1 MVDQTLDNCENLVG
15 KWQANNKFLSLCS
28 HLDLICDKVE
38 TLNYQTMDAI
48 GNPAK
53 ELNKDLEEVLK
64 ILRQMQDVN
73 YDKNKIDY
81 LFGLLELAMECEPE
95 LDLILERLQA
105 LEKIHKESPN
115 IESAINGLKERQKL
129 IELSFKAED
138 QQINKTKKQ
147 FLEDMQEV

>member
-1 MVDQTLDNCENLVG
+1 VKFEPAPEQSAGKLEKDIMEKFQMVDQTLDNCENLVG

-64 ILRQMQDVN
+64 ILRQM
-73 YDKNKIDY
+73 
-81 LFGLLELAMECEPE
+81 
-95 LDLILERLQA
+95 
-105 LEKIHKESPN
+105 
-115 IESAINGLKERQKL
+115 
-129 IELSFKAED
+129 
-138 QQINKTKKQ
+138 
-147 FLEDMQEV
+147 